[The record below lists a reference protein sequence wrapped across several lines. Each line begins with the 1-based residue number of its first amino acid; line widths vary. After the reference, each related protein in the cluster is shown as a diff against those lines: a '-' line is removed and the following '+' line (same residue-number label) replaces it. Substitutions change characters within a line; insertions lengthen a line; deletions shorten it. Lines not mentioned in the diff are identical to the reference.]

1 MVKNIWPKDQPA
13 LKIRVLAALGFLV
26 GSKVIIIIIIII
38 WVSLLFV
45 VIIIID
51 IEYSSTSSL

>member
-26 GSKVIIIIIIII
+26 GSKVIIIIIII